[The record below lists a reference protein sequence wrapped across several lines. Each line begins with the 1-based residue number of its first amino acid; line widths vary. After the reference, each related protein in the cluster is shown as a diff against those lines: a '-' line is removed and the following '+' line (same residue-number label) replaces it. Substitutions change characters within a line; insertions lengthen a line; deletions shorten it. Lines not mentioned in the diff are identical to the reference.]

1 MIKGDQVLACECYQA
16 ILASKE
22 NHIWMIEEKSLEIV
36 EALETVE
43 MMEGE
48 PMKVTNIGTSLDL
61 AMKK

>member
-43 MMEGE
+43 LMEGE

>member
-48 PMKVTNIGTSLDL
+48 PMKVTNIGTRLDL

>member
-36 EALETVE
+36 EALEIVE
-43 MMEGE
+43 LMEGE

>member
-1 MIKGDQVLACECYQA
+1 
-16 ILASKE
+16 
-22 NHIWMIEEKSLEIV
+22 MIEEKSLEIV

-43 MMEGE
+43 LMEGE